1 MRIIGGNLKGKK
13 ILMPVDKN
21 TRPLRDLVKESIFNL
36 LVHSK
41 KIKFE
46 IQNSEVL
53 DLFSGSG
60 SFGLECISRG
70 ANSVTFFENYDKAV
84 KVLKTNINTL
94 NATNNTKIIEKNCF
108 DYFES
113 LIKPNCRYNLIF
125 LDPPYRERKINF
137 LIDSINKKKILHQ
150 DGLLIIH
157 RHKKDDIKI
166 SDTLNILD
174 DRNYGISKII
184 FGKYS

>member
-46 IQNSEVL
+46 IQNSQVL

-70 ANSVTFFENYDKAV
+70 ANNVTFFENYDKAI
-84 KVLKTNINTL
+84 KVIKTNIYNL
-94 NATNNTKIIEKNCF
+94 DVASNTKIIEKNCF
-108 DYFES
+108 DYFETIANS
-113 LIKPNCRYNLIF
+113 DFKYDLIF
-125 LDPPYRERKINF
+125 LDPPYKEKKINL
-137 LIDSINKKKILHQ
+137 LIDIFYKKKILHR

-157 RHKKDDIKI
+157 RHKKDNIKI
-166 SDTLNILD
+166 SDTLKILD